1 VNLPNL
7 KIIDFSYGRTGSTHD
22 SLAFKDTR
30 CFQEHAD
37 IFEDGEWIWADS
49 AYTVCLFSSCQPVS
63 KALNQLD
70 NWLTAPY
77 KKPASLLPD
86 NKTFN
91 NHVSMLR
98 IRSEHSIGFLKGHFH
113 SLKHL
118 RVNISDKKTHK
129 IATYWVSSSV
139 GIHSF
144 AMECRGDPDSDNPD
158 PFIAEGL
165 STDDEDSAD
174 NGGTA
179 SAPIRGRNTASGRL

>member
-1 VNLPNL
+1 
-7 KIIDFSYGRTGSTHD
+7 
-22 SLAFKDTR
+22 
-30 CFQEHAD
+30 
-37 IFEDGEWIWADS
+37 
-49 AYTVCLFSSCQPVS
+49 VS
-63 KALNQLD
+63 KLLNQLD

-86 NKTFN
+86 NETFN

-179 SAPIRGRNTASGRL
+179 SAPIRGRNTASGL